1 MSRTTLP
8 ITALCVLACLTATFG
23 ASTETDDE
31 TTKPPRHGLL
41 LPAISLVSDY
51 RFDGMSL
58 SNRDPVAQL
67 SLHWWR
73 PDNFYAGIW
82 ASQVNFLDGAG
93 TDIEIDSYIGKNF
106 YHGKFASKLELMY
119 TAFNDDD
126 ARGPTYDF
134 LQLKAGSERTIDNL
148 TLGLAIHWSPAGSA
162 RAGRVWQ
169 LKPTASYALNDW
181 AKLSAG
187 GGRRWAEN
195 GFNRSYWD
203 VGVTFEWRKL
213 DLDVRYSETNLDR
226 SRCFYTDWCDS
237 GIHAKLTLA
246 SY

>member
-1 MSRTTLP
+1 MNRSTS
-8 ITALCVLACLTATFG
+8 ALLLLCAAVCTFVTPA
-23 ASTETDDE
+23 ASAEPAE
-31 TTKPPRHGLL
+31 PPKNGLL
-41 LPAISLVSDY
+41 LPAISLASDY

-58 SNRDPVAQL
+58 SNRDPALQL

-73 PDNFYAGIW
+73 PDDFYAGIW
-82 ASQVNFLDGAG
+82 ASQVDFLDGAG

-148 TLGLAIHWSPAGSA
+148 TLGLAIHWSPAGASG
-162 RAGRVWQ
+162 AGTVWQ
-169 LKPTASYALNDW
+169 LKPTAAYTISDSV
-181 AKLSAG
+181 KLSAG
-187 GGRRWAEN
+187 VGRRWAEN
-195 GFNRSYWD
+195 GFDRSYWD

-213 DLDVRYSETNLDR
+213 DLDVRYSDTNLDR